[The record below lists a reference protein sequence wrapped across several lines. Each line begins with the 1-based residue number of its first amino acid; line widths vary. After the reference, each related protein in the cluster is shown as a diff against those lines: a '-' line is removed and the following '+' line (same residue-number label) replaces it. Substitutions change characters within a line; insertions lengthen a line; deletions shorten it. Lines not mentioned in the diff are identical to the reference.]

1 MANRKKERT
10 VAQLLSAREGGFR
23 FPLPLPRESEMLK
36 PKHVYIY
43 CRSSA
48 IAKRFLADAEGEGF
62 VFSDGTVPTGKEAV
76 NLYALNDDFTISYTG
91 LVAHM
96 MLGRKDVGNVVQVDY
111 ERYVSGEKTWMVRDI
126 GREII

>member
-10 VAQLLSAREGGFR
+10 VAQLLSAREHGLR
-23 FPLPLPRESEMLK
+23 FPLQHPKECEKLR

-48 IAKRFLADAEGEGF
+48 IAKRFLADAEKEGF
-62 VFSDGTVPTGKEAV
+62 VFCDGTVPTSKDAV
-76 NLYALNDDFTISYTG
+76 NLYALNGDFTMSYTG

-96 MLGRKDVGNVVQVDY
+96 MLGSKDVGNVMWVDY
-111 ERYVSGEKTWMVRDI
+111 GKYMSGEKSWMVQ
-126 GREII
+126 